1 MLSSSQLI
9 GLASFIYSKC
19 VEQGTIREGA
29 AAVKKVI
36 DEEINVKYEN
46 VRQDT
51 CDPARARRAR
61 ARWAPPHPSLPPS
74 RARQHPSKIK
84 YTIGVHAREF
94 KTLHMGRTLLE
105 RPVVTIW
112 VLYSP
117 NSAGVMTEWHL
128 PDAITRADTIT
139 IRRSRTSIRNLT
151 AEAGP
156 AS

>member
-1 MLSSSQLI
+1 MPRQRAKRGGRSRVLPTP
-9 GLASFIYSKC
+9 SFLPS
-19 VEQGTIREGA
+19 
-29 AAVKKVI
+29 
-36 DEEINVKYEN
+36 
-46 VRQDT
+46 
-51 CDPARARRAR
+51 AR
-61 ARWAPPHPSLPPS
+61 S
-74 RARQHPSKIK
+74 RQHPSKIK

-112 VLYSP
+112 VLFSP
-117 NSAGVMTEWHL
+117 NAAGVMTEWHL

>member
-1 MLSSSQLI
+1 MPHHI
-9 GLASFIYSKC
+9 A
-19 VEQGTIREGA
+19 
-29 AAVKKVI
+29 
-36 DEEINVKYEN
+36 
-46 VRQDT
+46 RQPIPT
-51 CDPARARRAR
+51 PS
-61 ARWAPPHPSLPPS
+61 APSPL
-74 RARQHPSKIK
+74 QHPSKIK

-112 VLYSP
+112 VLFSP
-117 NSAGVMTEWHL
+117 NAAGVMTEWHL